1 MVYQAK
7 DRKKYTIADIAKE
20 LGVSKTT
27 VSRALNNKSDILP
40 ETRERILETC
50 KKYNYQPSALAKGMS
65 IQKNNTIG
73 VFIPHDIDYV
83 FMNPFYEEI
92 IRGIFK
98 EADKLGYYILLLY
111 CRSDNYLDVIYQD
124 RVDGLLVISPG
135 LNHRDIIEKIEET
148 RIPYVL
154 TSRMPEVDKVPHVCV
169 NNYKGAMIAT
179 EHLISLGHRKICF
192 INGPDILSSS
202 ADRYRGYT
210 DALKKNGI
218 QVDPL
223 LIAEGA
229 NNIDSGYLI
238 MKEMVNKI
246 KPTAVFVAGDFMAF
260 GVMNAV
266 QEMGLRIPED
276 ISVVGFDD
284 IAMAKVMNP
293 PLTTINQSTLKKG
306 QTGVDILVDI
316 INGKQVSLSTELD
329 VQLVVRKT
337 TSKVNNWYE

>member
-1 MVYQAK
+1 MVYQPK
-7 DRKKYTIADIAKE
+7 NRKKYTIADIANE

-40 ETRERILETC
+40 ETRERILETV
-50 KKYNYQPSALAKGMS
+50 KKYNYQPSAMAKGMS
-65 IQKNNTIG
+65 IRKNNTIG

-98 EADKLGYYILLLY
+98 EADTLGYYILLLY
-111 CRSDNYLDVIYQD
+111 CRSDNYLDVIYQN

-135 LNHRDIIEKIEET
+135 LNHRDIIDKIEET
-148 RIPYVL
+148 GIPYVL
-154 TSRMPEVDKVPHVCV
+154 TSRMPGVTNVPHVCV
-169 NNYKGAMIAT
+169 DNYKGALIAT
-179 EHLISLGHRKICF
+179 EHLIDLGHKKICF

-202 ADRYRGYT
+202 ADRLRGYM

-218 QVDPL
+218 RIDQS
-223 LIAEGA
+223 LITEGA

-238 MKEMVNKI
+238 TKKLVKTV
-246 KPTAVFVAGDFMAF
+246 KPTAFFVAGDFMAF
-260 GVMNAV
+260 GVMNAI
-266 QEMGLRIPED
+266 QEMGLKIPED

-284 IAMAKVMNP
+284 IPMAKVMNP

-306 QTGVDILVDI
+306 RTGVSRLVEI
-316 INGKQVSLSTELD
+316 INGNKDSLSTELD
-329 VQLVVRKT
+329 VELVVRKT
-337 TSKVNNWYE
+337 TGKVSD

>member
-1 MVYQAK
+1 MSYQPK
-7 DRKKYTIADIAKE
+7 NRKKYTIADIANE

-40 ETRERILETC
+40 ETRERILETV

-65 IQKNNTIG
+65 SRKNNTIG

-98 EADKLGYYILLLY
+98 EADKLGYFILLLY
-111 CRSDNYLDVIYQD
+111 CRSNNYLDVIYQN

-135 LNHRDIIEKIEET
+135 LNHKDILDKIDET
-148 RIPYVL
+148 GIPYVL
-154 TSRMPEVDKVPHVCV
+154 TSRMPGVENVPHVCV
-169 NNYKGAMIAT
+169 DNYKGAVIAV
-179 EHLISLGHRKICF
+179 EHLINLGHKKICF

-202 ADRYRGYT
+202 ADRLKGYK
-210 DALKKNGI
+210 DALEKNDI
-218 QVDPL
+218 EIDPS
-223 LIAEGA
+223 LIVEGE
-229 NNIDSGYLI
+229 NNIESGYLQ
-238 MKEMVNKI
+238 MKELLGKC

-260 GVMNAV
+260 GAMNAIHESGM
-266 QEMGLRIPED
+266 QIPED

-293 PLTTINQSTLKKG
+293 PLTTINQLTLKKG
-306 QTGVDILVDI
+306 QTGVDKLIDI
-316 INGKQVSLSTELD
+316 IEGKKVALSTELD
-329 VQLVVRKT
+329 VELVVRKT
-337 TSKVNNWYE
+337 TGKLNS